1 MKIYQLKTHILVFL
15 LMASFSQASHSQA
28 VNPEKY
34 GFKNHSL
41 VTKDLGTVN
50 YYVSTPKSSQKKPL
64 LLYVDGSGPMPLF
77 QLVEKGT
84 ASTVPFDYRKLSEYY
99 HIVLISKPGVPF
111 ADSVKRDP
119 EHGYPIYPE
128 PAEYTRRLSLD
139 WRVEAAQAVL
149 KKVIKDYP
157 VDQSKVA
164 VMGIS
169 EGFQVGAKLA
179 AKCKKITHC
188 VLLVGNGL
196 SQFYDFIIQNRTD
209 AACGI
214 IAEEEAQKNID
225 SLKLIF
231 EDIYKN
237 AAATDREWFGHTYL
251 RWSSFCKNQPV
262 EDIISLNIP
271 VYLVAASKDR
281 NTSVLSYDYIQIEA
295 LRKEKKNITFKVY
308 PYDHSF
314 SEWKK
319 DAEGKSV
326 FVSNHM
332 NEVIDESLRWLG
344 R

>member
-1 MKIYQLKTHILVFL
+1 M
-15 LMASFSQASHSQA
+15 
-28 VNPEKY
+28 
-34 GFKNHSL
+34 
-41 VTKDLGTVN
+41 
-50 YYVSTPKSSQKKPL
+50 
-64 LLYVDGSGPMPLF
+64 
-77 QLVEKGT
+77 
-84 ASTVPFDYRKLSEYY
+84 
-99 HIVLISKPGVPF
+99 
-111 ADSVKRDP
+111 
-119 EHGYPIYPE
+119 
-128 PAEYTRRLSLD
+128 
-139 WRVEAAQAVL
+139 
-149 KKVIKDYP
+149 
-157 VDQSKVA
+157 
-164 VMGIS
+164 
-169 EGFQVGAKLA
+169 
-179 AKCKKITHC
+179 
-188 VLLVGNGL
+188 
-196 SQFYDFIIQNRTD
+196 
-209 AACGI
+209 
-214 IAEEEAQKNID
+214 
-225 SLKLIF
+225 IF

-332 NEVIDESLRWLG
+332 NEVIDESLRWLE